1 MINYLSSTLMT
12 SVYNFT
18 VSDLLAG
25 TKSYV
30 WNGGL
35 IVFVAYYNYTQD
47 DFTSIQLSDAAGNN
61 LVHTVATHQNCYS
74 IAFSGN
80 GAGNPL
86 ETNTITNMNSIRFDF
101 NIANPISGSLMAKV
115 YYI

>member
-1 MINYLSSTLMT
+1 MT

-18 VSDLLAG
+18 VSDLIAS

-35 IVFVAYYNYTQD
+35 IVFVAYYNLTQD
-47 DFTSIQLSDAAGNN
+47 DFTSIQLSDAAGNPII
-61 LVHTVATHQNCYS
+61 HTVATHKNCYS
-74 IAFSGN
+74 IAFSSN

-86 ETNTITNMNSIRFDF
+86 ETNTITNMSGIRFDF
-101 NIANPISGSLMAKV
+101 AIANPISGSLMAKV